1 MKYTPRLPEKNVN
14 LSAGSGLKELFI
26 LLGGLLV
33 LAVAGYFGLA
43 LAVDLVVPHIPVG
56 MEHKLAAYLM
66 KELEMKDPDP
76 AASEAIQQLLDR
88 MESKCVKLPYE
99 FTVHVHPRDI
109 FNAVALPGGHIL
121 VFSGLLEAVENENEL
136 AFVLAHELGHFKHRD
151 HLRGLGR
158 SVVFMT
164 MAAAIFG
171 GSGRVGQ
178 MVAGSV
184 NLAEL
189 SFSRKQ
195 ETRAD
200 EFAMET
206 LHCYYGHVAGAKGFF
221 EKMWTR
227 QGKTSR
233 FGGHYLSTHP
243 ETQARIAHLRDYAR
257 EHGYAPGKIHPLPAG
272 LEGKQSD

>member
-1 MKYTPRLPEKNVN
+1 MKYTPRLPKKNVN
-14 LSAGSGLKELFI
+14 ISEGSGLKELFI
-26 LLGGLLV
+26 LLGGLLA

-66 KELEMKDPDP
+66 KDLEMADPDP
-76 AASEAIQQLLDR
+76 EAREAIQTLLDG
-88 MESKCVKLPYE
+88 MESECVKLPYD
-99 FTVHVHPRDI
+99 FTVHVHPKPI

-121 VFSGLLEAVENENEL
+121 VFSGLLESVENENEL
-136 AFVLAHELGHFKHRD
+136 AFVLAHELGHFDHRD

-200 EFAMET
+200 EFALDT
-206 LHCYYGHVAGAKGFF
+206 LNCYYGHIAGAKGFF
-221 EKMWTR
+221 EKMGTK
-227 QGKTSR
+227 QGKARR

-243 ETQARIAHLRDYAR
+243 ETQARITHLKDYAR
-257 EHGYAPGKIHPLPAG
+257 ERGYAPGPSRPLPAA
-272 LEGKQSD
+272 LEGKAD